1 MGFVL
6 LPLAEHGDNGVSIDA
21 ECQRMRGK
29 VFPGDCRFAN
39 AGRAIQ
45 EYEFR
50 TVHSF
55 IVTGCLIKH
64 KHCILALMN
73 TDILEQIARA
83 LVASGKGLLA
93 ADESNASCEKRF
105 DAVGVACTEDARR
118 EYRELL
124 VTTPGAE
131 EILSGV
137 IFFDE
142 TFWQSTEHGQVF
154 REFLKNRGVIPGI
167 KVDKGLVDLPGFPGE
182 KVTQGLDGLADRMAT
197 YAAAGGK
204 FAKWRA
210 VITIG
215 DGIPTDECI
224 GANTFALAR
233 YARICQEYNVVP
245 IVEPEVIF
253 DGDHTSEQCEQVMA
267 HTFDILFQ
275 TMRAFRVHLPG
286 AILKTSMVLP
296 GKDSGTPINHDEV
309 AERTVRV
316 LREHVPHELGGV
328 VFLSGGQTPTDAFIN
343 LNRIARSG
351 PHPWAVTFSYS
362 RALQDPVLKTWA
374 KHRHDVNTIQDVFL
388 TQLKTAA
395 AASKGEL
402 DESALETDAFVSH
415 SQDL

>member
-1 MGFVL
+1 
-6 LPLAEHGDNGVSIDA
+6 
-21 ECQRMRGK
+21 
-29 VFPGDCRFAN
+29 
-39 AGRAIQ
+39 
-45 EYEFR
+45 
-50 TVHSF
+50 
-55 IVTGCLIKH
+55 
-64 KHCILALMN
+64 MN
-73 TDILEQIARA
+73 TDILEQIAKA
-83 LVASGKGLLA
+83 LITPGKGLLA

-105 DAVGVACTEDARR
+105 DAVGVPCTEDTRR

-124 VTTPGAE
+124 ITTPGAE
-131 EILSGV
+131 GILSGV

-142 TFWQSTEHGQVF
+142 TFWQSTDHGQVF
-154 REFLKNRGVIPGI
+154 REYLKNRGVHPGI
-167 KVDKGLVDLPGFPGE
+167 KVDKGLVDLPGFPNE
-182 KVTQGLDGLADRMAT
+182 KVTQGLDGLAERMAT

-224 GANTFALAR
+224 GANTLALAR

-253 DGDHTSEQCEQVMA
+253 DGGHTSEQCEQVMA

-296 GKDSGTPINHDEV
+296 GKASGTPINHDEV

-316 LREHVPHELGGV
+316 LHDRVPHGLGGV

-343 LNRIARSG
+343 LNRIAKLG
-351 PHPWAVTFSYS
+351 PHPWGVTFSYS
-362 RALQDPVLKTWA
+362 RALQDPVLKAWA
-374 KHRHDVNTIQDVFL
+374 KHRHEVNDIQEIFL
-388 TQLKTAA
+388 KQLQMAS

-402 DESALETDAFVSH
+402 DEATLEDDSFVSH